1 MNNRTSASKNSSS
14 FAYLAIQYMPS
25 LLYLLWLLFSSTLF
39 YCKLHR
45 YLFFPAPFLSKQP
58 NPLFLQPRNAE
69 YAYLFIKLIKHFNSE
84 MREYYFLAKYALI
97 QIDLLLTCFLIEN
110 LFSQH
115 CNTIWVACFDLVR
128 KLVKNRKCR
137 ESREKNLA
145 IFPSRDRFCL

>member
-97 QIDLLLTCFLIEN
+97 QIDLFSNCKPFLPT
-110 LFSQH
+110 LQYYLSCMFWFSTEIGEEQKMS
-115 CNTIWVACFDLVR
+115 R
-128 KLVKNRKCR
+128 K
-137 ESREKNLA
+137 SREKSCN
-145 IFPSRDRFCL
+145 ISFPRQILPLK